1 MRLQIFLVLAL
12 VGSLSLQ
19 AQSRGRG
26 QSGGAAMPSTP
37 ATGDFS
43 TDLGVVVDAQ
53 GQALEQAKQMLAS
66 SGEGD
71 HTAMQTAIK
80 EMERSRTAL
89 EEAGKT
95 PDKLA
100 EAIAAEQ
107 SAYQALLKAMPREFR
122 VSRSRNGQ
130 RGQRGGG
137 AQSGQPGQDELDQL
151 ELTDEQ
157 NRYETERQAAAAPTP
172 QQAEQAQIADR
183 LKQLARRQQDLND
196 RLRDLQMALQEA
208 RTPQE
213 REEARRQLKRLKDE
227 ERQMLADT
235 DELRQQMEQSPNAAQ
250 QSQARQQLDQT
261 RNDVQRAA
269 EQMERQSVSEALAS
283 GSRAEENLQN
293 LRESMRQQSSS
304 QFARQMRQMQNQ
316 ARDLAAQ
323 EDQIARDLNALNAS
337 GQKQLDDSAQRRPIE
352 TQLTNQE
359 SALTNLVAQMRDL
372 TEQAENTEPLLA
384 KQLYDIIRR
393 EDQTHTENQLDLS
406 AQLVNR
412 GFLPQAAR
420 TESLARTNIDELRQN
435 VDRAAE
441 SVLGSEAD
449 ALRYA
454 QKELD
459 DLSAQLARELG
470 NGTNF
475 WGTNATGRGRRGS
488 QSGTTARGRGNG
500 EGDTNAVANA
510 DASGQGSGRR
520 VGDEQNPPQRNGGR
534 EGRPNSGR
542 QGQGRGQRQG
552 NSDTAQN
559 GGEDQQPDENG
570 QAGQDGRGG
579 QRGGRG
585 QRQANSET
593 AQNGG
598 EAQPPG
604 GNGQGDQQ
612 AGPDGRGGRGGQR
625 GGRTADGGG
634 GNVGPDQLR
643 QFAQQLGG
651 GAGGIGGLNQGPIT
665 GNNYMDWSDRL
676 RDVEQAV
683 DSQDLRNQL
692 ATVRERVAVYRRDFR
707 QSGRLPSKEE
717 LQNQALEPLAMARDW
732 VAQELSRAQKDR
744 SLVPLDRDP
753 VQDRYSDAVRKY
765 YETLGN
771 PQ

>member
-1 MRLQIFLVLAL
+1 MRIEIFLAIAL
-12 VGSLSLQ
+12 VSSLSLH
-19 AQSRGRG
+19 AQSRARG
-26 QSGGAAMPSTP
+26 QGGGAATPSTP

-43 TDLGVVVDAQ
+43 TDLDVVIDAQ
-53 GQALEQAKQMLAS
+53 GQALQQAKQMLESA
-66 SGEGD
+66 GEGD
-71 HTAMQTAIK
+71 HTALQSVIK
-80 EMERSRTAL
+80 EMERSRAAL
-89 EEAGKT
+89 EEARKT

-107 SAYQALLKAMPREFR
+107 SAYQALLKAMPREYR
-122 VSRSRNGQ
+122 VARSRNGQ

-137 AQSGQPGQDELDQL
+137 GQSGQPGQDELDQL

-157 NRYETERQAAAAPTP
+157 DRYETERQATAAPTQ
-172 QQAEQAQIADR
+172 QQAEQAQTADR

-196 RLRDLQMALQEA
+196 RLRDLQTALQEA

-213 REEARRQLKRLKDE
+213 REEAQRQLKRLQDE

-235 DELRQQMEQSPNAAQ
+235 DELRQQMEQSPNAAR

-269 EQMERQSVSEALAS
+269 EQMERQSVSEALAA

-293 LRESMRQQSSS
+293 LRENMRQQSSS
-304 QFARQMRQMQNQ
+304 QFSRQMRQMQNQ

-323 EDQIARDLNALNAS
+323 EDKIERDLNALNDS
-337 GQKQLDDSAQRRPIE
+337 DQKQLDDSAQRRPIE
-352 TQLTNQE
+352 EQLAHQE

-393 EDQTHTENQLDLS
+393 EDQKHTENQLDLS

-412 GFLPQAAR
+412 GFLPQAAQ

-435 VDRAAE
+435 VDSAAE

-459 DLSAQLARELG
+459 DLSGQLARELG
-470 NGTNF
+470 NGTNSAR
-475 WGTNATGRGRRGS
+475 TNTAGQGRRGA
-488 QSGTTARGRGNG
+488 QPGTAARGNGNG

-510 DASGQGSGRR
+510 DASGQGGERQA
-520 VGDEQNPPQRNGGR
+520 GDEQNPSRRSGGR
-534 EGRPNSGR
+534 EGQPNSGR

-552 NSDTAQN
+552 NSQTAQN
-559 GGEDQQPDENG
+559 GGEGQQPGENG
-570 QAGQDGRGG
+570 QAGQGGRGG
-579 QRGGRG
+579 ERGGRG
-585 QRQANSET
+585 QRQDNSET

-598 EAQPPG
+598 EGQQPDE
-604 GNGQGDQQ
+604 NGQGGQQ
-612 AGPDGRGGRGGQR
+612 AGQNGRGGRGGQR
-625 GGRTADGGG
+625 GGRNADGGG

-651 GAGGIGGLNQGPIT
+651 ANGVGGLNRGPIT

-676 RDVEQAV
+676 RDVEQTV

-707 QSGRLPSKEE
+707 QSGRIPSPEE

-753 VQDRYSDAVRKY
+753 VQDKYSDAVRKY
-765 YETLGN
+765 YEKLGS